1 MCKPASGVFTKGH
14 KAHWSKYT
22 DSHEEI
28 IEEHKLNADGVG
40 GPNIVRF
47 EISPPDCDLS
57 KPLSEWEY
65 RVDQHVTPEWY
76 DKDDAEKA
84 ARAMLTEW
92 AAQKIIRED
101 REKLED
107 GEYWIISGT
116 VNEVRQGGT
125 VNEVWGTVNEVRRGG
140 TVNEVRQGGIVNEV
154 WGTVNEVWQGGTVNA
169 VWGTV
174 NAVRQGGTVN
184 AVWRGGT
191 VITYV
196 KMELGMMKHASAV
209 LVDRSV
215 DHPVCYV
222 GIQKAALKDVP

>member
-116 VNEVRQGGT
+116 VN
-125 VNEVWGTVNEVRRGG
+125 
-140 TVNEVRQGGIVNEV
+140 
-154 WGTVNEVWQGGTVNA
+154 
-169 VWGTV
+169 
-174 NAVRQGGTVN
+174 AVRQGGTVN